1 MLDEVI
7 FWGMIS
13 VLGLLTLYVGLDAIT
28 RETRKDG

>member
-13 VLGLLTLYVGLDAIT
+13 VLGLLTLYVGLDAIR